1 MLRLDLLYPTMQKGR
16 LFKDTPWTISIK
28 LNKIALLPKEDEI
41 REEALRVFPLFF
53 ART

>member
-1 MLRLDLLYPTMQKGR
+1 MNLLYPKMPKGR

-41 REEALRVFPLFF
+41 RGEALRVFPLFF